1 MISFEEA
8 YRIVMESARLLGSEH
23 VSLPESLHRV
33 LAEDVASDMDMPPFN
48 KSAMDGYACRRHD
61 LPRPL
66 RVVEI
71 IQAGYTPTQPIDA
84 GCCAKIMTGAQ
95 VPEGADC
102 VVMVEYTEV
111 LDDGGV
117 CFTGEDTAANICTR
131 GEDIRA
137 GDVVLRAGTLVEP
150 QHIAVLAT
158 VGCVKP
164 RVSKCPR
171 VGIVA
176 TGDELVEPEVCPGPS
191 QIRTSNS
198 YQLCAQTVRAGSVP
212 TYYGIVRDTEAD
224 IGAAMKRAMV
234 ANDVIIMSGGVS
246 MGDYDLVPSV
256 MRGNGFDILFDSV
269 AVKPGK
275 PTTFAVSRS
284 GSRSRAHWCFGLPG
298 NPVSTFIQ
306 FEILIK
312 PFLYRLMGHDY
323 QPAYQVVPLTKTI
336 HRRKTDRETWI
347 PVRTDGRGAS
357 ACEFHGSAHLNALT
371 EATGFVV
378 MPADVAELKEGVLV
392 HVRSI

>member
-1 MISFEEA
+1 MIPFEEA
-8 YRIVMESARLLGSEH
+8 YRIVMETARLLGSEQ
-23 VSLPESLHRV
+23 VRLTESLHRV

-48 KSAMDGYACRRHD
+48 KSAMDGYACRQAD
-61 LPRPL
+61 LPGPL
-66 RVVEI
+66 RVVEV
-71 IQAGYTPTQPIDA
+71 IQAGYAPTQPIGA

-95 VPEGADC
+95 VPPGADC

-111 LDDGGV
+111 LDDGAV
-117 CFTGEDTAANICTR
+117 RFTGDDTAAHICAR

-137 GDVVLRAGTLVEP
+137 GDVVLRAGTLIEP

-158 VGCVKP
+158 VGCVRP
-164 RVSKCPR
+164 RVSKRAR

-176 TGDELVEPEVCPGPS
+176 TGDELVEPDVCPGPS

-198 YQLCAQTVRAGSVP
+198 YLLWAQSVRAGAIP
-212 TYYGIVRDTEAD
+212 TYYGIVRDTQAD
-224 IGAAMKRAMV
+224 IDAAMKRAMA

-246 MGDYDLVPSV
+246 MGDYDLVPAV

-275 PTTFAVSRS
+275 PTTFAVSPTRA
-284 GSRSRAHWCFGLPG
+284 RAHWCFGLPG

-323 QPAYQVVPLTKTI
+323 QPAYQVVPLAKTI
-336 HRRKTDRETWI
+336 RREKTDREMWI
-347 PVRTDGRGAS
+347 PVRTDGHGAS
-357 ACEFHGSAHLNALT
+357 ACEFHGSAHVNALT

-378 MPADVAELKEGVLV
+378 MPPGLAELKEGALV